1 MTTSMDSMMGAAP
14 VGPTCGDDFLPLE
27 PFDAMKQGTAHKI
40 PLIVG
45 TNADE
50 GRLFTRFLKLLPTTE
65 HAIERM
71 LAHSPPE
78 VRQRILAA
86 YPHYPHPDACVQ
98 FGGDMIFNTAAW
110 QIAEAHAK
118 LAPTY
123 VYRYDFAPRTLHWTG
138 LGATHAT
145 ELLAVFGIYRSRV
158 GAVLTAGVDQRAAV
172 KVSHQVQT
180 RWHEFASTGVPGDDW
195 PVYNSI
201 DRPVLVFDRHTHVE
215 YDPHPHRREAWAG
228 FSLAER

>member
-1 MTTSMDSMMGAAP
+1 
-14 VGPTCGDDFLPLE
+14 
-27 PFDAMKQGTAHKI
+27 
-40 PLIVG
+40 
-45 TNADE
+45 
-50 GRLFTRFLKLLPTTE
+50 
-65 HAIERM
+65 M

-78 VRQRILAA
+78 VRQRVLAA
-86 YPHYPHPDACVQ
+86 YPHYPHPKACVQ

-138 LGATHAT
+138 FGATHAT

-180 RWHEFASTGVPGDDW
+180 RWHEFARTGVPGDDW
-195 PVYNSI
+195 PVYNSVE
-201 DRPVLVFDRHTHVE
+201 RPVLVFDRHTHVE
-215 YDPHPHRREAWAG
+215 YDPHPHRREAWAE
-228 FSLAER
+228 FALTPTP